1 MITIPNS
8 SNIQLKII
16 NYNSDEDELDI
27 KIVPIIGWS
36 VQDSYS
42 NLVDGE
48 WKVIPTEATPII
60 PLSISKDDKC
70 YYCWDD
76 KNYDLSWNLVK
87 YDSII
92 SHLKTACS

>member
-1 MITIPNS
+1 MITIPNN

-48 WKVIPTEATPII
+48 WNVIPVEATPIV
-60 PLSISKDDKC
+60 PLSISKDDTC
-70 YYCWDD
+70 YYYCND

-87 YDSII
+87 YDSLV